1 MAVTVDSP
9 VRIGK
14 LAIGALGTLA
24 LALGTLQAVVE
35 PSLPLLQSDLG
46 IGPAEGSLIFIT
58 LLITGAVVAPI
69 AGKLGDRYGGK
80 RVLVVLMAVVSAGG
94 LLSSLAPNL
103 PVLLLGQV
111 LQGAMVGALPLSF
124 ILVRKHLPPGQT
136 QVAVGIV
143 SGLFTGGSLVGM
155 LIAGPIAEGLSR
167 HWMFAIPTFAII
179 ATTLIVSRLMP
190 DDPPTESGSRI
201 DWLGVILL
209 SCTLVA
215 LVLGFMAVTGG
226 GLPPLAIGAVT
237 VAVAALAA
245 GWVAVERRVSSP
257 MVDLR
262 MLATPAMWSS
272 CLVTLFMSLGLG
284 MTIYLVPQLL
294 SVQAEDYGFGAS
306 SSDIGLFLVPATIA
320 GVVAGTIA
328 GIASRRFGPRAVI
341 TAGTLVTAA
350 TLIFLASQH
359 DAIWH
364 VVVARALIG
373 FAASVIAVALLAS
386 TATAVAAKD
395 TGIATSLL
403 VVTRVVGVALG
414 AQLGG
419 VILDAGTDRATDLPA
434 ESAFTTGFVTAGVIA
449 ALSLL
454 IVRAM
459 KKGTQA

>member
-1 MAVTVDSP
+1 MTVTLESP

-14 LAIGALGTLA
+14 PAIGALGILA
-24 LALGTLQAVVE
+24 LSLGTLQAVVE
-35 PSLPLLQSDLG
+35 PSLPLLQRDLG
-46 IGPAEGSLIFIT
+46 VGSAEGSLIFVT

-80 RVLVVLMAVVSAGG
+80 RVLVILMTVVSVGG
-94 LLSSLAPNL
+94 LCSSVAPNL

-167 HWMFAIPTFAII
+167 HWMFAIPTIAII
-179 ATTLIVSRLMP
+179 AATLTVSWMMP
-190 DDPPTESGSRI
+190 NDPPAESGPRI

-209 SCTLVA
+209 SATLVA
-215 LVLGFMAVTGG
+215 LVLGFMAVTSG
-226 GLPPLAIGAVT
+226 GLPPLAVGAVT
-237 VAVAALAA
+237 IGVAALAT

-272 CLVTLFMSLGLG
+272 CVVTLLMSLGFG
-284 MTIYLVPQLL
+284 MTVYLVPQLF
-294 SVQAEDYGFGAS
+294 SVSAEGYGFGAS
-306 SSDIGLFLVPATIA
+306 SSDIGLFLLPATIA
-320 GVVAGTIA
+320 GVAAGTIA

-341 TAGTLVTAA
+341 TVGAVVTATA
-350 TLIFLASQH
+350 LIALAVLH
-359 DAIWH
+359 DATWQLI
-364 VVVARALIG
+364 VLRALTG
-373 FAASVIAVALLAS
+373 FAVSVSATALLAA

-414 AQLGG
+414 AQVAS
-419 VILDAGTDRATDLPA
+419 VILDAGTDTVTDLPT
-434 ESAFTTGFVTAGVIA
+434 ESAFTSGFVIAGVTA

-454 IVRAM
+454 VVRVM
-459 KKGTQA
+459 KKGTHV

>member
-1 MAVTVDSP
+1 MAVTTEAP

-14 LAIGALGTLA
+14 PAIGALGILA

-35 PSLPLLQSDLG
+35 PSLPLLQDDLR

-80 RVLVVLMAVVSAGG
+80 RVLVVLMTVVSAGG
-94 LLSSLAPNL
+94 LLSSAAPNL
-103 PVLLLGQV
+103 PVLLAGQI

-136 QVAVGIV
+136 QVAVGLV

-155 LIAGPIAEGLSR
+155 LIAGPIAENLSR
-167 HWMFAIPTFAII
+167 HWMFAIPTTAII
-179 ATTLIVSRLMP
+179 ATTLIVARMMP
-190 DDPPTESGSRI
+190 GDAPESDATI

-215 LVLGFMAVTGG
+215 LVLGFMAVAGG
-226 GLPPLAIGAVT
+226 GLPPLAIAAVT
-237 VAVAALAA
+237 AGVAALATA
-245 GWVAVERRVSSP
+245 WAAVERRAASP

-262 MLATPAMWSS
+262 MLAMPAMWSAS
-272 CLVTLFMSLGLG
+272 AATLFLSLGFG
-284 MTIYLVPQLL
+284 MTVYLVPQML
-294 SVQAEDYGFGAS
+294 SVSGDGYGFGAS
-306 SSDIGLFLVPATIA
+306 SSDIGLYLVPATIA

-341 TAGTLVTAA
+341 TAGALATAG
-350 TLIFLASQH
+350 TLIALASLH
-359 DAIWH
+359 DSTWQLVA
-364 VVVARALIG
+364 ARALTG
-373 FAASVIAVALLAS
+373 FAVSVSAIALLAS

-419 VILDAGTDRATDLPA
+419 VLLEAGTDPATDLPT
-434 ESAFTTGFVTAGVIA
+434 ESAFTTGFITAGVIA

-454 IVRAM
+454 VVRVM
-459 KKGTQA
+459 KKGTRA